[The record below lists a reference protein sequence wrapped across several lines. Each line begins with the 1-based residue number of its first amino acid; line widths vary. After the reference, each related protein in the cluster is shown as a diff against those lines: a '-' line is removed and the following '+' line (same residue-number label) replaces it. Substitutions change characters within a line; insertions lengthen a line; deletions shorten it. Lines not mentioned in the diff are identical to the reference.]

1 MGVILTNQD
10 VAILMKVNELAAR
23 YGIKPHEFIAEVT
36 VTDDGITRL
45 NYTTCDDGT
54 KMEPMV
60 SALAA
65 FGWKDGE
72 MAGDARGILKALDMV
87 LAQAPRSRIRHN

>member
-1 MGVILTNQD
+1 MGVILDNQSI
-10 VAILMKVNELAAR
+10 AILMKVNELAAR
-23 YGIKPHEFIAEVT
+23 YGIKPHEFIAEVNYD
-36 VTDDGITRL
+36 DDGKARL
-45 NYTTCDDGT
+45 NYTTCHDGA

-72 MAGDARGILKALDMV
+72 MAGGAEGILRVLDLV
-87 LAQAPRSRIRHN
+87 IAQAPRSRLRHN